1 MSGTK
6 NKNSRNLPEGVQ
18 SQGVGHRRCHSM
30 LDATSATSFMPAQSS
45 QSHVLCHQSD
55 SRILA
60 MPQPTRDIGIDMQ
73 GMYSPAQNHAISCG
87 LSFPNISPPV
97 SGFTQQQQQQQLYSQ
112 SNNGFQTPIPA
123 FDTDSS
129 NGFNSCRFLG
139 FTFRDLK
146 LQFGGADLADSRQA
160 QMRALRRLEYLTEN
174 PPALPENTVEE
185 MQPKKVFPDY
195 VKLAP
200 DASAAELEAAEKI
213 NNAIAQESLRI
224 DRERNNEAAKR
235 SRRLKNENLDNANQQ
250 LIQNA
255 LQIAWLEAQLSALGG
270 CPEAFDSISPN
281 IKKRLHDKIIDRRDR
296 YYERR
301 RKEKGKRETRKRSE
315 QNRRRAAQKRELNE
329 RTIRQCIR
337 ADKSD
342 KSAMR
347 QRHVKLFQVGLATD
361 AAAAASAAAVVG
373 NEAEVDEIMLDEGVV
388 LSPDEAAPKQRQGQP
403 GQPGQGQDGEPSDG
417 FSFAEDGA
425 LNESFILVGPENE
438 WDNRL
443 A

>member
-1 MSGTK
+1 
-6 NKNSRNLPEGVQ
+6 
-18 SQGVGHRRCHSM
+18 
-30 LDATSATSFMPAQSS
+30 
-45 QSHVLCHQSD
+45 
-55 SRILA
+55 
-60 MPQPTRDIGIDMQ
+60 MPQPTRDVGIDMQ

-97 SGFTQQQQQQQLYSQ
+97 SGFTQQQQQQQQLYSQ

-195 VKLAP
+195 VKLAA

-235 SRRLKNENLDNANQQ
+235 SRRLKNENLDNANQ
-250 LIQNA
+250 LLVQNA

-315 QNRRRAAQKRELNE
+315 HNRRRAAQKRELNE
-329 RTIRQCIR
+329 RTIRQCLR
-337 ADKSD
+337 ADKSIV
-342 KSAMR
+342 
-347 QRHVKLFQVGLATD
+347 RHVKSFQVGLAAD
-361 AAAAASAAAVVG
+361 AAAVANEAAV
-373 NEAEVDEIMLDEGVV
+373 DDIMLDDEGVV
-388 LSPDEAAPKQRQGQP
+388 LSPDQPAPKQPQGQS
-403 GQPGQGQDGEPSDG
+403 GQGQDGEPGDG
-417 FSFAEDGA
+417 YSFAEDGA
-425 LNESFILVGPENE
+425 LNESFILVGHENE
-438 WDNRL
+438 WENRL

>member
-1 MSGTK
+1 
-6 NKNSRNLPEGVQ
+6 
-18 SQGVGHRRCHSM
+18 
-30 LDATSATSFMPAQSS
+30 
-45 QSHVLCHQSD
+45 
-55 SRILA
+55 

-73 GMYSPAQNHAISCG
+73 GMYSPDQNHAISCG

-97 SGFTQQQQQQQLYSQ
+97 SGFTQQQQQQLYSQ
-112 SNNGFQTPIPA
+112 ANNGFQTPVPA

-160 QMRALRRLEYLTEN
+160 QMRALRRLEHLTEN

-195 VKLAP
+195 VKLAA
-200 DASAAELEAAEKI
+200 DASAVELEAAEKI

-250 LIQNA
+250 LVQNA

-301 RKEKGKRETRKRSE
+301 RKEKSKRETRKRSE
-315 QNRRRAAQKRELNE
+315 HNRRRAAQKRELNE
-329 RTIRQCIR
+329 RTIRQCLR
-337 ADKSD
+337 ADKSNVRHM
-342 KSAMR
+342 KS
-347 QRHVKLFQVGLATD
+347 FQVGLAAD
-361 AAAAASAAAVVG
+361 AAVANEAAA
-373 NEAEVDEIMLDEGVV
+373 DEIMLDEGVV
-388 LSPDEAAPKQRQGQP
+388 LSPDQPAPKQPQGQS
-403 GQPGQGQDGEPSDG
+403 GQGQDGESGDG
-417 FSFAEDGA
+417 YSFAEDGA
-425 LNESFILVGPENE
+425 LNESFILVGHENE
-438 WDNRL
+438 WENRL

>member
-1 MSGTK
+1 MSGNK
-6 NKNSRNLPEGVQ
+6 NKNSRNFPEGVQ
-18 SQGVGHRRCHSM
+18 GQGVGHRRCHSM
-30 LDATSATSFMPAQSS
+30 LEATSATSFMPAQSS
-45 QSHVLCHQSD
+45 QSHMLCHQSD

-60 MPQPTRDIGIDMQ
+60 MPQPTRDVGIDMQ

-97 SGFTQQQQQQQLYSQ
+97 SGFTQQQQQQQQLYSQ

-195 VKLAP
+195 VKLAA

-235 SRRLKNENLDNANQQ
+235 SRRLKNENLDNANQ
-250 LIQNA
+250 LLVQNA

-315 QNRRRAAQKRELNE
+315 HNRRRAAQKRELNE
-329 RTIRQCIR
+329 RTIRQCLR
-337 ADKSD
+337 ADKSIV
-342 KSAMR
+342 
-347 QRHVKLFQVGLATD
+347 RHVKSFQVGLAAD
-361 AAAAASAAAVVG
+361 AAAVA
-373 NEAEVDEIMLDEGVV
+373 NEAVVDEIMLDDEGVV
-388 LSPDEAAPKQRQGQP
+388 LSPDQPAPKQPQGQS
-403 GQPGQGQDGEPSDG
+403 GQGQDGEPGDG
-417 FSFAEDGA
+417 YSFAEDGA
-425 LNESFILVGPENE
+425 LNESFILVGHENE
-438 WDNRL
+438 WENRL

>member
-1 MSGTK
+1 
-6 NKNSRNLPEGVQ
+6 
-18 SQGVGHRRCHSM
+18 
-30 LDATSATSFMPAQSS
+30 MPAQSS

-55 SRILA
+55 SQILA
-60 MPQPTRDIGIDMQ
+60 MPQLTRNIDIDMQ

-97 SGFTQQQQQQQLYSQ
+97 SGFTQQQQQLYSQ
-112 SNNGFQTPIPA
+112 PHNGFQTPIPA
-123 FDTDSS
+123 LDTDSS

-139 FTFRDLK
+139 FTFQDLK
-146 LQFGGADLADSRQA
+146 LQFGGAYVADSRQA

-185 MQPKKVFPDY
+185 MPPKKVFPDY
-195 VKLAP
+195 VKLAV

-213 NNAIAQESLRI
+213 NNAIAQESLRV

-250 LIQNA
+250 LVQNA

-270 CPEAFDSISPN
+270 CPEAFNSISPN
-281 IKKRLHDKIIDRRDR
+281 IKKRLHDKIIDRRDQ

-315 QNRRRAAQKRELNE
+315 HNRRRAAQKRELNE
-329 RTIRQCIR
+329 HTIRQCLG
-337 ADKSD
+337 ADKSN
-342 KSAMR
+342 M
-347 QRHVKLFQVGLATD
+347 RHVKSFQVGLATD
-361 AAAAASAAAVVG
+361 TAVA
-373 NEAEVDEIMLDEGVV
+373 NEAAVDEIMLDEGVV
-388 LSPDEAAPKQRQGQP
+388 LSPRQPAPKQPQ
-403 GQPGQGQDGEPSDG
+403 GQPGQGQDGEPRDG

-425 LNESFILVGPENE
+425 LNEPLILVGHENE
-438 WDNRL
+438 WNSRL

>member
-1 MSGTK
+1 MSGNK

-18 SQGVGHRRCHSM
+18 SQGVGHRPCHSM
-30 LDATSATSFMPAQSS
+30 LDATSATSFMPAAQSS
-45 QSHVLCHQSD
+45 QSHMLCHQSD

-60 MPQPTRDIGIDMQ
+60 MPQPTRDLGIDMQ

-97 SGFTQQQQQQQLYSQ
+97 SGFTQSQQQSLYSQ
-112 SNNGFQTPIPA
+112 SNNGFQTPLPA
-123 FDTDSS
+123 FETDSS

-160 QMRALRRLEYLTEN
+160 QIRALRRLEYLTEN

-250 LIQNA
+250 LVQNA

-315 QNRRRAAQKRELNE
+315 HNRRRAAQKRELNE
-329 RTIRQCIR
+329 RTIRQCLR
-337 ADKSD
+337 ADIDKSD
-342 KSAMR
+342 MR
-347 QRHVKLFQVGLATD
+347 QRQRQRQRHHVKSFQVGLATN
-361 AAAAASAAAVVG
+361 AAVA
-373 NEAEVDEIMLDEGVV
+373 NEAAVDEIMLDEGVV
-388 LSPDEAAPKQRQGQP
+388 LSPDQHTPKQVQPQGQP
-403 GQPGQGQDGEPSDG
+403 GQGPGQDGEPGDG
-417 FSFAEDGA
+417 FPFAEDGA
-425 LNESFILVGPENE
+425 LNESFILVGHENE